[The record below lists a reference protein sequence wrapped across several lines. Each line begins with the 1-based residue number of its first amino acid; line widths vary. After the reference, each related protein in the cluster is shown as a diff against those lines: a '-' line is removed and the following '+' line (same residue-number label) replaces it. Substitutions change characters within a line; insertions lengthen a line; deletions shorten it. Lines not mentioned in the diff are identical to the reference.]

1 MRFIKTNGATLHA
14 EHRPAKPGAPTI
26 VFSNSLGT
34 DFRIWDGLLAELP
47 DGWGT
52 IRYDTRGHGLSS
64 LAPAEKVAPHAADIA
79 AVADAFGVDKL
90 VVCGLSVGGLIA
102 LKFAV
107 DFPAR
112 LDALVLCCT
121 GARIG
126 NRHDW
131 EARIAT
137 VRSEG
142 LPAIRDS
149 AMERWFSPGFRKH
162 QGDVVTGVSAMFE
175 RQPVAGYAS
184 LCALLRDTD
193 ITGEIG
199 AIEAPTL
206 AVAGTIDPAT
216 PPELLQAT
224 AAAVAD
230 GTYVGIEGVSHM
242 PCIERPAELAGE
254 IGAFLAEKGVT
265 GG

>member
-14 EHRPAKPGAPTI
+14 EHRPAKPGAPTV

-47 DGWGT
+47 ADWGT
-52 IRYDTRGHGLSS
+52 IRYDTRGHGLSTLS
-64 LAPAEKVAPHAADIA
+64 PADNVAANAADIA
-79 AVADAFGVDKL
+79 ALADAFGVDKL
-90 VVCGLSVGGLIA
+90 IVCGLSVGGLIA

-112 LDALVLCCT
+112 LTALILCCT

-142 LPAIRDS
+142 LPAIREG
-149 AMERWFSPGFRKH
+149 AMERWFSPGFRKRE
-162 QGDVVTGVSAMFE
+162 TETIAGVASMFE
-175 RQPVAGYAS
+175 RQPVAGYAA

-199 AIEAPTL
+199 AIKVPTL

-242 PCIERPAELAGE
+242 PCIEKPAVLAAE
-254 IGAFLAEKGVT
+254 ITSFLAAKGVVH
-265 GG
+265 G